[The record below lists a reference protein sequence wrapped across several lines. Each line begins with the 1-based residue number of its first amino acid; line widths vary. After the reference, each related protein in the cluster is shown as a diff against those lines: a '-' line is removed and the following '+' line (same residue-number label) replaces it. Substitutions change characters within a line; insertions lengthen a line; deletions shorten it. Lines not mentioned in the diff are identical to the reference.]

1 MLRYAVAVVLL
12 LSLPSCIAAIGNK
25 GVGWDEVPTSALPLV
40 REKVDALKRIV
51 DLRQQNLDNQRT
63 LHESGRGDAA
73 SVAEVEIALQEA
85 KIRLL
90 DARAELQALEGRTS
104 E

>member
-1 MLRYAVAVVLL
+1 MLRHAVAIVLL

-25 GVGWDEVPTSALPLV
+25 GVGWDDLPASALPLV

-51 DLRQQNLDNQRT
+51 DLRQQHLDNQRT
-63 LHESGRGDAA
+63 LFEAARGDGT
-73 SVAEVEIALQEA
+73 SVAEAEIALQEA

-90 DARAELQALEGRTS
+90 DARAGLQVLEERTRD
-104 E
+104 